1 MKNLS
6 SSARVYILSSILVGW
21 GLTAWMLMKLDWA
34 NPGLYLLAALGAL
47 AQTLK
52 VEGPGSRTNY
62 SIAWFV
68 YGFTFITFGPAGTIF
83 VVFISHLVEWIW
95 HKCPWYIQCFNI
107 GAHVI
112 SVYLAGLIFE
122 LVTQG
127 TQVLDLNVAAGLV
140 AANLIF
146 VLGNHFLVGLVV
158 KLARGQ
164 SFAESGIFGFTSLF
178 LDFTVLSMGAITAL
192 VWHSNP
198 FASVLNI
205 LPLYLLY
212 NALRVPSLEYQLRR
226 IKKVS
231 PQIKLETNGD

>member
-1 MKNLS
+1 MKSLS
-6 SSARVYILSSILVGW
+6 LLARVYIFSSILIGC
-21 GLTAWMLMKLDWA
+21 GLTVWMLLKLDWA

-52 VEGPGSRTNY
+52 VEGPDNRTNY

-68 YGFTFITFGPAGTIF
+68 YGFTFITFGPVGTIF
-83 VVFISHLVEWIW
+83 VVFICHVVEWIW
-95 HKCPWYIQCFNI
+95 HKYPWYIQSFNI
-107 GAHVI
+107 GVHVF
-112 SVYLAGLIFE
+112 SVYWAGLIFE
-122 LVTQG
+122 TVTRG
-127 TQVLDLNVAAGLV
+127 TQTLDLNVATGLV

-146 VLGNHFLVGLVV
+146 VFGNHFLVGLVV

-164 SFAESGIFGFTSLF
+164 SFAESGVFGFISLF

-212 NALRVPSLEYQLRR
+212 NALRVPALEHQLRR
-226 IKKVS
+226 MKTIS
-231 PQIKLETNGD
+231 PQIKLDTTGD